1 MRYKSRDFFDKE
13 LLILKVN
20 QFHYTIFFTEVY
32 LYPNNNLISKS
43 FYSKT
48 ISFFSISG
56 KHLSLSH
63 QHYFPFK
70 KLYSDTG

>member
-20 QFHYTIFFTEVY
+20 QFHYMIFFTEVY

-43 FYSKT
+43 FLLKDNLL
-48 ISFFSISG
+48 F
-56 KHLSLSH
+56 
-63 QHYFPFK
+63 QHIR
-70 KLYSDTG
+70 